1 MPTADDVFN
10 GLQSRQ
16 RAAQAATSS
25 SITLENDP
33 DEAARALELERIT
46 GVPSQAIWGDVKGFE
61 QSHKAALAGDIL
73 RNNPII
79 SDWVTKHPLAGA
91 ISSDDLG
98 NLDQVSTHFPALR
111 SPPVFG
117 GQELDVASKALKAF
131 GEEFTKPWPPDMS
144 QMSDRQIQYYETY
157 PFMKVFKG
165 YSQFLETALK
175 QGTELVAQRPLS
187 ATMAAFHAGS
197 AEWLQQKLGVA
208 PETAEK
214 ITRDLHGIAESEM
227 ARHGVVEGE
236 PILQEGAFKEAFN
249 RVRDAIKDTRAWG
262 NTSDIPPP
270 GVNKDVDKAHE
281 IAAKQGL
288 KTLEDALK
296 DSDKSAVLQRDKD
309 MYGDFINSGVPGK
322 TLSLEAAGVR
332 RLYGDKQPA
341 PGDGL
346 LGDIPGLAAQ
356 LAGAETHGGRVE
368 FPLAE
373 WFKTD
378 PEVRKALK
386 DDVVV
391 YKNGDSANSAETR
404 KDYDKAAEGELTAA
418 QQSRLDAEHTIAIEN
433 GDFEKAN
440 AIEAQKAVGVS
451 EPAPMDVWHFTPND
465 FDQFDEEHIGSGQG
479 AASYGR
485 GFYAAMNR
493 EVAESY
499 RYLGEQA
506 ATTWTING
514 KKIDAVG
521 INSLD
526 NAATPEAGAAW
537 LLHTSNG
544 KREIAIK
551 EGERRLKRA
560 EEVVLR
566 DTAEG
571 GELFHQREFLQATL
585 DVLRHGDIQD
595 PVTKGGLLRLRYHAE
610 PEQLLDWDRP
620 LSEQHPDVQEKVR
633 RIPGAIQEGKENP
646 TGEQI
651 AANIASL
658 HGDYKSRAVEVV
670 KALKGAGIPGMK
682 YLDQFSRGA
691 RSPRELERL
700 KQAYQD
706 DIDVAED
713 NLKITQK
720 LVDTTPTD
728 DQHYATL
735 VRGLELDKRSLE
747 QLKREMEQL
756 DAPPT
761 HNVVMYHDNLI
772 EILEKNGQAVASVRK
787 AAGTETM
794 PGPKGWEAVEP
805 RAPGKK
811 APNIIPKGTWK
822 TEPIRFTK
830 DDGEGITFQSSHKFT
845 LNDIIPKLSLTG
857 MRLET
862 QALMQFFND
871 KSLKFAGDLPVYVVD
886 RAYLDR
892 EGIKI
897 GAWHQRNENG
907 QTYIVIP
914 NDIIDGTSSSQ
925 VAAHIVMHESAHAI
939 TVEAIDRFPEL
950 RRKIEYLMDDVLKQL
965 TPAQRE
971 NFKYAFYGNEDSLRS
986 NFNAKEFV
994 AEATALYPFNEL
1006 LHSMRVSEGVGEKI
1020 GLGRKT
1026 GSIWDHVKDV
1036 IKNIWNKILG
1046 YTPDVSAMDALFHL
1060 RWEIEEATK
1069 KLEAMGKEPVYGAR
1083 TEPAEAPRQLE
1094 MKQATRMEDR
1104 PLFKQAAAIGMSEKD
1119 YRAHLALIQKRSQ
1132 EDMEAF
1138 GAKAKKLAELQQ
1150 TKAWKDQEARTRS
1163 EVENA
1168 LLHRPD
1174 IATDNLLRTGTLWGD
1189 KLKGRIR
1196 LDSDK
1201 ITAEQKAG
1209 LPDDYHKAG
1218 GIDPIDAAH
1227 NIGYG
1232 SVEEMLAGLRQL
1244 HAEREGMKPKGHFNK
1259 LVDDLTK
1266 ERMSREFGDLNEKI
1280 LEEAKDHVVSQTQ
1293 IDIIDQEVLR
1303 LATENKAEL
1312 PITKAELD
1320 SWVEKKFNEMPITM
1334 HDRDNYIAASGRAGR
1349 EAYTALLDGKPGEAL
1364 KLRQQQSI
1372 ALRMARLAK
1381 DYEKERKS
1389 LETIFDRMSKRE
1401 IKNRDQGAVAHL
1413 RDQMVR
1419 AGQGVQRSVQA
1430 LAEDIQNEGLGS
1442 LTNFVKSAEGPEG
1455 SQYPFLMPDW
1465 MLGNWR
1471 KRLDDMTYS
1480 EFSDYY
1486 KAMKQLDTYG
1496 RTIRQI
1502 DLKGEK
1508 RDLDEV
1514 RDTAINHLEE
1524 QRLGKAPTRYKATS
1538 GEGFVERVKAIWN
1551 GWFVQPESIFY
1562 RWDLGDKRNGFFLT
1576 NFFYPGARAI
1586 NDFSRSVKRF
1596 SKRLEEEMNKAFDGE
1611 ALAKR
1616 MPDLLTTPDGRKV
1629 VMTKEAVLRMI
1640 SDMGSESNRD
1650 KFLRGWNI
1658 DPEVVWNYLKKN
1670 TTKEDWDFIEHLG
1683 EIHSEIFDLLKDMI
1697 RDEHGVVP
1705 DSIALEP
1712 FVDPHGVTRK
1722 GWYSPMMYDI
1732 ALLQMSKKLTNT
1744 QLLDI
1749 NTATGLM
1756 GNGFLKHTTATGAEI
1771 ERTAYAG
1778 PTDLSLAR
1786 LPQKMTQV
1794 LYDAHMRP
1802 FVVNT
1807 GKFLRDP
1814 RIRDAIRI
1822 NAGKA
1827 KLDAL
1832 DSWLNDMIGA
1842 SRGQITAADSA
1853 FASVVEFLRRNIAA
1867 QLIGLSIRTAEKHGP
1882 SAMIASMADVGVRNV
1897 AREMINLARTD
1908 PKTMERGWNYSNE
1921 SLEIQR
1927 RTQHFVD
1934 QFGGQ
1939 VEMLRFGSRGFKAWR
1954 NWMLE
1959 HSSFMVAY
1967 SDLLSTKAMWNASH
1981 KDEMARLAEERPGVD
1996 PETYRGEAMDI
2007 ADHDVRSAHGS
2018 TSLISRA
2025 GLMRKGAFGRNFVT
2039 FYTYFGQMLQRE
2051 IEAAWRSRWA
2061 VKNLKEG
2068 DKALAWSN
2076 SKRAA
2081 ALIASSTRS
2090 EEHTSELQ
2098 SQFHLVCR
2106 LLL

>member
-404 KDYDKAAEGELTAA
+404 KDYDKASEGELTAA

-433 GDFEKAN
+433 GDFEKAK

-479 AASYGR
+479 AASYSR

-499 RYLGEQA
+499 AYLG
-506 ATTWTING
+506 
-514 KKIDAVG
+514 KKARSWIIGGREVDVSG
-521 INSLD
+521 IHSLG
-526 NAATPEAGAAW
+526 NAGTPEAGAAFLMHVGRSRERALE
-537 LLHTSNG
+537 LLGMEKEEQDPEFINRV
-544 KREIAIK
+544 REI
-551 EGERRLKRA
+551 
-560 EEVVLR
+560 
-566 DTAEG
+566 
-571 GELFHQREFLQATL
+571 LQSG
-585 DVLRHGDIQD
+585 DVK
-595 PVTKGGLLRLRYHAE
+595 PTEPKGGLLRLRYHVE

-633 RIPGAIQEGKENP
+633 RIPGAVPEPKVREKPTWRKVGEYTYTWLGLADIDVVGGKFRLSSDGPRGIFNTLEEAKAAAERYVTEQHERIDAEEANP

-691 RSPRELERL
+691 RSPRKLERL

-720 LVDTTPTD
+720 LVDTPPTD

-805 RAPGKK
+805 RAPGKE

-1201 ITAEQKAG
+1201 LTAEQKAG

-1832 DSWLNDMIGA
+1832 DSWLNDMIG
-1842 SRGQITAADSA
+1842 
-1853 FASVVEFLRRNIAA
+1853 
-1867 QLIGLSIRTAEKHGP
+1867 
-1882 SAMIASMADVGVRNV
+1882 
-1897 AREMINLARTD
+1897 
-1908 PKTMERGWNYSNE
+1908 
-1921 SLEIQR
+1921 
-1927 RTQHFVD
+1927 
-1934 QFGGQ
+1934 
-1939 VEMLRFGSRGFKAWR
+1939 
-1954 NWMLE
+1954 
-1959 HSSFMVAY
+1959 
-1967 SDLLSTKAMWNASH
+1967 
-1981 KDEMARLAEERPGVD
+1981 
-1996 PETYRGEAMDI
+1996 
-2007 ADHDVRSAHGS
+2007 
-2018 TSLISRA
+2018 
-2025 GLMRKGAFGRNFVT
+2025 
-2039 FYTYFGQMLQRE
+2039 
-2051 IEAAWRSRWA
+2051 
-2061 VKNLKEG
+2061 
-2068 DKALAWSN
+2068 
-2076 SKRAA
+2076 
-2081 ALIASSTRS
+2081 
-2090 EEHTSELQ
+2090 
-2098 SQFHLVCR
+2098 
-2106 LLL
+2106 